1 MKKTILQGAAVM
13 ALFASSFSANAQAQ
27 VLNFPKPTDEVRN
40 DHEFGY
46 SSVEFNGY
54 SAFGTEF
61 NQDVQVYKNGQYLFT
76 AAGPLSSGFGH
87 SIGMNQDWIAV
98 GANKHDASPND
109 GNIYSNEGGVYLSK
123 SVYGNH
129 QNNFNSVIT
138 SQTPAANDFFGES
151 IDLDG
156 QWMVVGAHQNYGGGG
171 YIEIWKQTN
180 TGWERKHNI
189 KPAGL
194 SSSAKF
200 GTSVAIKGDYIIV
213 GAPGEKK
220 VYVYKNTNNVWS
232 LLTTYSPNLST
243 WGKPQYNYDGS
254 IYAYESLFGFD
265 VDITYGYAIVGDP
278 KAEKAAIFSINGSQF
293 TQTNLLLPPA
303 NTNPTITFY
312 GEFGHSVAIQ
322 YNRAL
327 VGAPISAYP
336 NDYGSGYIQGN
347 VFFYTDGYVYKGKMY
362 VGTPSGLIVRGL
374 GRSVAID
381 SDNVLAGAEYTDN
394 LTYNRYNLGAAFR
407 MPFWHVY
414 QTGNLRTVEDLTE
427 EVVTSTIYP
436 NPATGE
442 EVTCNLSADILSV
455 QAISAT
461 GSISNLS
468 FNDKSI
474 NVSALESG
482 VYQLIIKTK
491 EGQISERFMK

>member
-1 MKKTILQGAAVM
+1 MKKTILQGAAIM

-76 AAGPLSSGFGH
+76 AAGPLGSGFGN
-87 SIGMNQDWIAV
+87 SLAMNQDWIAV
-98 GANKHDASPND
+98 GANKYDASPYD
-109 GNIYSNEGGVYLSK
+109 GNTYSGEGAIYLSK
-123 SVYGNH
+123 SLYGNH
-129 QNNFNSVIT
+129 QNNFNTVIT
-138 SQTPAANDFFGES
+138 AQNPTQNDNYGHAVD
-151 IDLDG
+151 IDG
-156 QWMVVGAHQNYGGGG
+156 QWMVVGANQYFGTGAG

-180 TGWERKHNI
+180 TGWERKQNLA
-189 KPAGL
+189 PANLPSG
-194 SSSAKF
+194 AKF
-200 GTSVAIKGDYIIV
+200 GTSVAIKGDYLIV
-213 GAPGEKK
+213 GAPGARK
-220 VYVYKNTNNVWS
+220 VYVYKNSNNVWS
-232 LLTTYSPNLST
+232 LLTEYSPNLST
-243 WGKPQYNYDGS
+243 WGKETFPNYF
-254 IYAYESLFGFD
+254 ESSFGWD

-278 KAEKAAIFSINGSQF
+278 KAEKAAIFSINGNQL

-303 NTNPTITFY
+303 NTNPEITFY

-322 YNRAL
+322 YNRAV

-336 NDYGSGYIQGN
+336 NDYGSGYIKGN
-347 VFFYTDGYVYKGKMY
+347 VFLYTDGYVYKGKMY

-381 SDNVLAGAEYTDN
+381 SDNVLAGAEYSDN

-414 QTGNLRTVEDLTE
+414 QNGNLRTVEEITE
-427 EVVTSTIYP
+427 EVSTSTIYP
-436 NPATGE
+436 NPATGDQ
-442 EVTCNLSADILSV
+442 VTCNVSEAILGV
-455 QAISAT
+455 QAVSAT
-461 GSISNLS
+461 GAITKLS
-468 FNDKSI
+468 FNGKNI
-474 NVSALESG
+474 QVGELKSG
-482 VYQLIIKTK
+482 VYQLIIKTEK
-491 EGQISERFMK
+491 GQITERFMK